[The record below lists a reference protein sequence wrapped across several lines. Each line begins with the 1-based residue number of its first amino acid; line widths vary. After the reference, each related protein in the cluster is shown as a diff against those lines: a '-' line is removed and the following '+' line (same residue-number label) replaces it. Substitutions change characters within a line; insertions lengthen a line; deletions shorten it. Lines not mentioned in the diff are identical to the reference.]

1 MLFRARGILD
11 MRRVFLAGQ
20 ITSLLGDG
28 LAILAIPL
36 LVLHL
41 THDPVVAGLAGAMRS
56 VGYLAVGV
64 PAGPLVDRLN
74 PARVLIAADAVRAGA
89 FVALG
94 VLAWLRVP
102 QVWLLLAIAF
112 VSACASV
119 FFDAALAVTVQDL
132 FSRER
137 VLMANSS
144 IETATQLSRVI
155 GPPVAGVLAMTAGI
169 ADALWIDAATF
180 LVSLATVGVVAG
192 STHPPAAAKRRA
204 AGVRAV
210 GKEFLEGLR
219 YLRAQRLIFVLT
231 VLFAITNLC
240 LGVDTLLVFFG
251 QVTLGLSPTEVS
263 AVIAAGG
270 VAGVLGAL
278 IAPRLDA
285 VLPRVPLIAV
295 TIALA
300 GAAVAAMAA
309 AGSVWTLAACNAA
322 LIFAT
327 AQAGLLVRSIRQELV
342 PRRMLGRI
350 TAAVRTVFVS
360 ATPLGSVVAG
370 LGTRAAGG
378 DPRPTFLAAGCALA
392 LATVIAWFTTLRH
405 QAGYQAGHQAGHQ
418 ATDDAPATTSA
429 TVTATDDQRPTS
441 R

>member
-1 MLFRARGILD
+1 

-20 ITSLLGDG
+20 VTSLMGDG
-28 LAILAIPL
+28 LAILAVPL

-41 THDPVVAGLAGAMRS
+41 THDPLVAGLAGAIRS

-64 PAGPLVDRLN
+64 PAGPIVDRLN
-74 PARVLIAADAVRAGA
+74 AARVLIAADAVRAGA

-132 FSRER
+132 FPRER
-137 VLMANSS
+137 VLTANST

-192 STHPPAAAKRRA
+192 STHTPAAAPKRRA
-204 AGVRAV
+204 GGVRAV
-210 GKEFLEGLR
+210 GTEFLEGLR

-300 GAAVAAMAA
+300 GAAVAVMAA

-405 QAGYQAGHQAGHQ
+405 QAGYQA
-418 ATDDAPATTSA
+418 TDGAPDTMSA
-429 TVTATDDQRPTS
+429 TLTATDDQRPTS